1 MKKYFLAFSL
11 LLLLTYGCMS
21 VKPLP
26 QATMTSAD
34 LTKLNHRMIKS
45 NLVGTSYGFNLL
57 GILPLALPRYNEAM
71 DQIYS
76 QAGNLDGKKTV
87 LANATMERTA
97 IWLVLFSIRSLTVR
111 TDIAE
116 LLDDNKTGGSKTEGS
131 KTGGIPKK

>member
-11 LLLLTYGCMS
+11 LLLFTYGCTS
-21 VKPLP
+21 VRPLP
-26 QATMTSAD
+26 QATMTSLD
-34 LTKLNHRMIKS
+34 LARMNHRMIKS

-71 DQIYS
+71 DQIYL
-76 QAGNLDGKKTV
+76 QAGNLDGKKIV

-97 IWLVLFSIRSLTVR
+97 IWLILFSVRSLTVR

-116 LLDDNKTGGSKTEGS
+116 LLDDNKKEGS
-131 KTGGIPKK
+131 KTGSSPKK

>member
-1 MKKYFLAFSL
+1 MKRNCVLAISSL
-11 LLLLTYGCMS
+11 LFLTCGCIS
-21 VKPLP
+21 VRPLP

-34 LTKLNHRMIKS
+34 LVKVNHRMIKS

-71 DQIYS
+71 DQIYA
-76 QAGNLDGKKTV
+76 QAGNLDGKKIV

-97 IWLVLFSIRSLTVR
+97 LWLILFSVRSLTVR

-116 LLDDNKTGGSKTEGS
+116 LLDEKKMESSITEGNL
-131 KTGGIPKK
+131 KK